1 MSDEEPRAYA
11 RHTDPA
17 ESHAAAA
24 SVSDITGKQSAVL
37 ALIRESGPI
46 TDHQLVIDY
55 QRQYRERGWPEQSD
69 SGLRTRRNEL
79 FRRGY
84 LARDAAKGLLPSGRQ
99 AARWRTLRPGEEV

>member
-1 MSDEEPRAYA
+1 MTDEEPRAYA

-24 SVSDITGKQSAVL
+24 SVDDITGKQSAVL
-37 ALIRESGPI
+37 ALVREAGPL
-46 TDHQLVIDY
+46 TDYALVQLY
-55 QRQYRERGWPEQSD
+55 QQQYRERGWPEQSD

-79 FRRGY
+79 YRKGY
-84 LARDAAKGLLPSGRQ
+84 LARDAARGLLPTGRQ

>member
-1 MSDEEPRAYA
+1 MSDDEPRAYA

-37 ALIRESGPI
+37 ALIREFGPM
-46 TDHQLVIDY
+46 TDYDMVRIYQQLY
-55 QRQYRERGWPEQSD
+55 QRRGWPEQSD

>member
-1 MSDEEPRAYA
+1 MSDNEPRAYA

-55 QRQYRERGWPEQSD
+55 QRQHRQRGWPEQSD